1 MPERPNTP
9 GRKTAAALAALAF
22 AGALLTARRTRP
34 PYSYQGK
41 VVVVTGGSRG
51 LGLVLGRMLA
61 DEGARL
67 AICAR
72 DPEELERAR
81 AELAGRGA
89 EVLSLPCDLTRYQ
102 EVRAFIQMV
111 ENHLGR
117 IDVLINNAGVIT
129 VGPLEEMT
137 PQDFREMM
145 DTNFYGAVH
154 TVLAALP
161 GMLRRGQGRILNI
174 SSVGGLVPGPHLT
187 AYSASKYALNGFSEG
202 LRAELGR
209 KGIVT
214 TVVCPGEIRTGAHK
228 VSLFKGR
235 LEEEY
240 AWFAST
246 DVMPGY
252 ALKAEAVARAA
263 LEACRAGRALEVVG
277 WPAKLEAFT
286 HSLSPTLALWF
297 DGLLNAALPKP
308 DGSGRRA
315 LGKEINPSKVPE
327 PLRRLGDE
335 VARRNNE
342 PGV

>member
-1 MPERPNTP
+1 MPERTNP
-9 GRKTAAALAALAF
+9 GRRTATALAALAF
-22 AGALLTARRTRP
+22 AGALLTARRTLPR
-34 PYSYQGK
+34 YRYQGK

-51 LGLVLGRMLA
+51 LGLVMGRMLA

-72 DPEELERAR
+72 DPEELERAQ

-89 EVLSLPCDLTRYQ
+89 EVLALPCDVSNYD
-102 EVRAFIQMV
+102 EVRAFIRLV
-111 ENHLGR
+111 ENHFRR
-117 IDVLINNAGVIT
+117 IDVLVNNAGAIR

-137 PQDFREMM
+137 LQGFQEMM

-154 TVLAALP
+154 TVLP
-161 GMLRRGQGRILNI
+161 GMLRRGEGRILNI
-174 SSVGGLVPGPHLT
+174 SSVGGLVPGPHLS

-209 KGIVT
+209 RGIVT
-214 TVVCPGEIRTGAHK
+214 TVVCPGEIRSGGHK
-228 VSLFKGR
+228 AAVFKGR

-240 AWFAST
+240 AWFASS

-252 ALKAEAVARAA
+252 APKAEAVARAA
-263 LEACRAGRALEVVG
+263 LEACRAARAIEVVG

-286 HSLSPTLALWF
+286 HSFSPTLALWF
-297 DGLLNAALPKP
+297 DGLLNAALPEP
-308 DGSGRRA
+308 EGSGRQA
-315 LGKEINPSKVPE
+315 EGKDIDPSKVPE
-327 PLRRLGDE
+327 PLRRLGDA